1 MPVNVL
7 GRVLLGNS
15 DDGLRA
21 RECFDRQAIDH
32 DYMQEPFAAFPS
44 NRRTIA
50 APVSIAGPGTFFGK
64 ATRTVTI
71 QPYAGDG
78 WWFARS
84 DLPECLPT
92 RVSIRNV
99 WTTGDIVSN
108 IVLRSGSP
116 HNYVRMVEHIVAL
129 KLGLGIDNLMV
140 SLDSGDPPLFSRG
153 SMDLVETIEKARIV
167 ETNRPASYWTV
178 KEPVTCIAPHGG
190 FLTLAPCRNH
200 APVLHIDCAVDFPNI
215 MGRQR
220 IRFPLCYDYFR
231 HGAQARTNTTAAAK
245 WYCRT
250 VGKLFADVRNLG
262 YNHENVLVAGK
273 RAYLNEPRLVE
284 HGKSLEAVWHRSV
297 LDLLAAL
304 ALVEEGRFVG
314 EVTSYKVG
322 HALDVQAVTQLYIH
336 DLLTEFNPS

>member
-1 MPVNVL
+1 MSGSMP
-7 GRVLLGNS
+7 GRVLMGNVEE
-15 DDGLRA
+15 GLRA
-21 RECFDRQAIDH
+21 RDEFERQPVDH
-32 DYMQEPFAAFPS
+32 DYMQDSFPAYS
-44 NRRTIA
+44 PKKRTIA
-50 APVSIAGPGTFFGK
+50 TPMTIAGPGTFFGK
-64 ATRTVTI
+64 ATRTVTLS
-71 QPYAGDG
+71 PYEGEG
-78 WWFARS
+78 WWFNRS
-84 DLPECLPT
+84 DLPDCLPT

-153 SMDLVETIEKARIV
+153 SMDLVETLEKAQIV
-167 ETNRPASYWTV
+167 ETAEPASWWTV

-190 FLTLAPCRNH
+190 FLTLEPCTGPR
-200 APVLHIDCAVDFPNI
+200 PVLSLDCAVNYPNV

-220 IRFPLCYDYFR
+220 IRFPLCGELFR
-231 HGAQARTNTTAAAK
+231 HGAQARTNTTSAAK
-245 WYCRT
+245 WYCMT
-250 VGKLFADVRNLG
+250 IGKLFADVRNLG
-262 YNHENVLVAGK
+262 YNQENVLVAGK
-273 RAYLNEPRLVE
+273 KAYLNEPRLVE
-284 HGKSLEAVWHRSV
+284 NGKSLEAVWHRSV

-314 EVTSYKVG
+314 QVTSYKVG

-336 DLLTEFNPS
+336 DLLVPFIPA

>member
-1 MPVNVL
+1 MAAEVL
-7 GRVLLGNS
+7 GRVLIGNAES
-15 DDGLRA
+15 GLRA
-21 RECFDRQAIDH
+21 REGFDRQPIDH
-32 DYMQEPFAAFPS
+32 DYMQVPFTPYPVKQ
-44 NRRTIA
+44 RTIA
-50 APVSIAGPGTFFGK
+50 EPMSIAGPGTFFGK
-64 ATRTVTI
+64 ATRTVTVK
-71 QPYAGDG
+71 PYDGQG
-78 WWFARS
+78 WWFNRS
-84 DLPECLPT
+84 DLPEFLPT

-99 WTTGDIVSN
+99 WTTGDVVSN

-167 ETNRPASYWTV
+167 ETDRPASYWTV

-190 FLTLAPCRNH
+190 FLTLSPCRNP
-200 APVLHIDCAVDFPNI
+200 APVLSIDCAVDFPNI
-215 MGRQR
+215 MGKQR

-231 HGAQARTNTTAAAK
+231 YGAQARTNTTAAAK
-245 WYCRT
+245 WYCMT
-250 VGKLFADVRNLG
+250 LGKLFADVRNLG

-273 RAYLNEPRLVE
+273 KNYLNEPRLVE
-284 HGKSLEAVWHRSV
+284 NGKSLEAVWHRSV

-336 DLLTEFNPS
+336 DLLTEFRPS